1 MALSQVYL
9 EWEKQTKRLGLEEG
23 IEEGVEQGLQQE
35 RRAAIESLIQLQFGK
50 IDQNLSAIIPDL
62 MKLNSAEYTRL
73 LLQLSKA
80 ELIQYFQG

>member
-9 EWEKQTKRLGLEEG
+9 EWEKQTKRLALEEG

>member
-35 RRAAIESLIQLQFGK
+35 RPAAIESLIQLQFGK